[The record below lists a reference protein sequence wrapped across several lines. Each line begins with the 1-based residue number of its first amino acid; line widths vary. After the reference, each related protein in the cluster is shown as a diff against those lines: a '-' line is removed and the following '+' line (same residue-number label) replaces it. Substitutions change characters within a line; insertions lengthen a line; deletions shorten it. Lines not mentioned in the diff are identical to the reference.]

1 MPAPSVDA
9 ATALAQR
16 RRPHVAAR
24 DTRLRN
30 FAADVRALEE
40 SLGVDRTVE
49 SSTDSEPE
57 DFNDVNRR
65 DGRSGDAL
73 GVFMGPLTESNQE
86 FELHLQAAFQDAS
99 IRIGAPLEG
108 CMQGWAISDPHRV
121 LSLQDRK
128 LFRGLWDEAEEAAG
142 TTSESAF
149 NAFKRL
155 FSERNLHKTMAR
167 IAGFTDSEVLTPR
180 QDAMMLHC
188 FDVFTALP
196 GGENAVFES
205 LFYATKP
212 FIYSATRESHC
223 LTATRRMLHL
233 YQRATTV
240 QQCVCKLASLD
251 LGFHEEEVR
260 AGRATGDLDLGPR
273 ALAAGA
279 SATTPR
285 PMEESDDDDDEALET
300 ATLDTVQ
307 AALGDSRQRDRL
319 KARLQA
325 MLDSDDDSL

>member
-1 MPAPSVDA
+1 MSAPSVDA

-24 DTRLRN
+24 DTRLRT
-30 FAADVRALEE
+30 FASDLRALEE

-65 DGRSGDAL
+65 DGRSGHAL
-73 GVFMGPLTESNQE
+73 GVFTGPLTESNQD
-86 FELHLQAAFQDAS
+86 FEAHLQAAFQDAS

-167 IAGFTDSEVLTPR
+167 IAGFTDSEDLTQR
-180 QDAMMLHC
+180 QEAAMLRC
-188 FDVFTALP
+188 FEVFTALP
-196 GGENAVFES
+196 GGKNAVFES

-260 AGRATGDLDLGPR
+260 EGRATGDLDLGPR

-279 SATTPR
+279 GATPR
-285 PMEESDDDDDEALET
+285 PMEESDDDDA
-300 ATLDTVQ
+300 ATPR
-307 AALGDSRQRDRL
+307 S
-319 KARLQA
+319 
-325 MLDSDDDSL
+325 MEDSDDDDDL

>member
-1 MPAPSVDA
+1 
-9 ATALAQR
+9 
-16 RRPHVAAR
+16 
-24 DTRLRN
+24 LRT
-30 FAADVRALEE
+30 LEE
-40 SLGVDRTVE
+40 RLGVDRTVE

-57 DFNDVNRR
+57 GFDDVNRR
-65 DGRSGDAL
+65 DGRSGDAF
-73 GVFMGPLTESNQE
+73 GVFTGPLTESNQE
-86 FELHLQAAFQDAS
+86 FETHLQAAFQDAS
-99 IRIGAPLEG
+99 IRIRAPLEG

-128 LFRGLWDEAEEAAG
+128 MFRRLWDEAEEAAG

-196 GGENAVFES
+196 GGKNAVFES

-233 YQRATTV
+233 YQRAITV
-240 QQCVCKLASLD
+240 QQCVSKLASLD

-260 AGRATGDLDLGPR
+260 AGRATGDLDLRTR

-279 SATTPR
+279 GATPPPSPGATPPPSPR
-285 PMEESDDDDDEALET
+285 PMEDSEDDDL
-300 ATLDTVQ
+300 
-307 AALGDSRQRDRL
+307 
-319 KARLQA
+319 
-325 MLDSDDDSL
+325 

>member
-1 MPAPSVDA
+1 M
-9 ATALAQR
+9 AQR
-16 RRPHVAAR
+16 RNINVEASE
-24 DTRLRN
+24 LRKRT
-30 FAADVRALEE
+30 FAGDLRELER
-40 SLGVDRTVE
+40 SLDVDRTVE

-57 DFNDVNRR
+57 GFNDVNRR

-73 GVFMGPLTESNQE
+73 GVFTGPLTESNQE
-86 FELHLQAAFQDAS
+86 FETHLQAAFQDAS

-121 LSLQDRK
+121 LSLRDRRFFK
-128 LFRGLWDEAEEAAG
+128 GLWDEAEEAAG
-142 TTSESAF
+142 TTSESVF
-149 NAFKRL
+149 DAFKRL
-155 FSERNLHKTMAR
+155 FYQRDGHKTMAR

-180 QDAMMLHC
+180 QDATMRHC
-188 FDVFTALP
+188 FEVFTALP
-196 GGENAVFES
+196 GGKNAVFES

-260 AGRATGDLDLGPR
+260 EGRATGDLDLGPR

-279 SATTPR
+279 GATPR
-285 PMEESDDDDDEALET
+285 PMEESDDDL
-300 ATLDTVQ
+300 L
-307 AALGDSRQRDRL
+307 
-319 KARLQA
+319 
-325 MLDSDDDSL
+325 

>member
-1 MPAPSVDA
+1 M
-9 ATALAQR
+9 AQR
-16 RRPHVAAR
+16 RNINVEASE
-24 DTRLRN
+24 LRKRT
-30 FAADVRALEE
+30 FAGDLRELER
-40 SLGVDRTVE
+40 SLDVDRTVE

-57 DFNDVNRR
+57 GFNDVNRR

-73 GVFMGPLTESNQE
+73 GVFTGPLTESNQE
-86 FELHLQAAFQDAS
+86 FETHLQAAFQDAS

-121 LSLQDRK
+121 LSLRDRRFFK
-128 LFRGLWDEAEEAAG
+128 GLWDEAEEAAG
-142 TTSESAF
+142 TTSESVF
-149 NAFKRL
+149 DAFKRL
-155 FSERNLHKTMAR
+155 FYQRDGHKTMAR
-167 IAGFTDSEVLTPR
+167 IAGFTDSEDLTQR
-180 QDAMMLHC
+180 QEAAMLRC
-188 FDVFTALP
+188 FEVFTALP
-196 GGENAVFES
+196 GGKNAVFES

-260 AGRATGDLDLGPR
+260 EGRATGDLDLGPR

-279 SATTPR
+279 SATPR
-285 PMEESDDDDDEALET
+285 PMGDSDDDDDEALET

>member
-1 MPAPSVDA
+1 
-9 ATALAQR
+9 
-16 RRPHVAAR
+16 
-24 DTRLRN
+24 
-30 FAADVRALEE
+30 
-40 SLGVDRTVE
+40 
-49 SSTDSEPE
+49 
-57 DFNDVNRR
+57 
-65 DGRSGDAL
+65 
-73 GVFMGPLTESNQE
+73 
-86 FELHLQAAFQDAS
+86 
-99 IRIGAPLEG
+99 
-108 CMQGWAISDPHRV
+108 MQGWAPSDPCRV
-121 LSLQDRK
+121 LSPQDRK
-128 LFRGLWDEAEEAAG
+128 MFRRLWDDAEEAAG

-167 IAGFTDSEVLTPR
+167 IAGFTDSEDLTQR
-180 QDAMMLHC
+180 QEAAMLRC
-188 FDVFTALP
+188 FEVFTALP
-196 GGENAVFES
+196 GGKNAVFES

-279 SATTPR
+279 GATPH
-285 PMEESDDDDDEALET
+285 PMEESDDD
-300 ATLDTVQ
+300 
-307 AALGDSRQRDRL
+307 
-319 KARLQA
+319 
-325 MLDSDDDSL
+325 SL

>member
-1 MPAPSVDA
+1 MLSSSE
-9 ATALAQR
+9 ATATATAQR
-16 RRPHVAAR
+16 LNEHVAAR
-24 DTRLRN
+24 DTRLRT
-30 FAADVRALEE
+30 FATDVRALEE

-57 DFNDVNRR
+57 GFDDVDRR
-65 DGRSGDAL
+65 EGRSGHAH
-73 GVFMGPLTESNQE
+73 GVFTGPLTESNQE
-86 FELHLQAAFQDAS
+86 IEMHLQAAFQDPS

-108 CMQGWAISDPHRV
+108 CMKGWAPSDPCRV
-121 LSLQDRK
+121 LSPQDRK
-128 LFRGLWDEAEEAAG
+128 MFRRLWDDAEEAAG
-142 TTSESAF
+142 TTSESVF
-149 NAFKRL
+149 DAFKRL
-155 FSERNLHKTMAR
+155 FSQRNLHRTMAR
-167 IAGFTDSEVLTPR
+167 IAGFTDSEVLTQR

-188 FDVFTALP
+188 FGVFTALP
-196 GGENAVFES
+196 GGKNAVFES

-279 SATTPR
+279 GATPP
-285 PMEESDDDDDEALET
+285 PME
-300 ATLDTVQ
+300 
-307 AALGDSRQRDRL
+307 
-319 KARLQA
+319 
-325 MLDSDDDSL
+325 DSDDELL

>member
-1 MPAPSVDA
+1 M
-9 ATALAQR
+9 AQR
-16 RRPHVAAR
+16 RNINVEASE
-24 DTRLRN
+24 LRKRT
-30 FAADVRALEE
+30 FAGDLRELER
-40 SLGVDRTVE
+40 SLDVDRTVE

-57 DFNDVNRR
+57 GFNDVNRR

-73 GVFMGPLTESNQE
+73 GVFTGPLTESNQE
-86 FELHLQAAFQDAS
+86 FETHLQAAFQDAS

-121 LSLQDRK
+121 LSLRDRRFFK
-128 LFRGLWDEAEEAAG
+128 GLWDEAEEAAG
-142 TTSESAF
+142 TTSESVF
-149 NAFKRL
+149 DAFKRL
-155 FSERNLHKTMAR
+155 FYQRDGHKTMAR

-180 QDAMMLHC
+180 QDATMRHC
-188 FDVFTALP
+188 FEVFTALP
-196 GGENAVFES
+196 GGKNAVFES

-260 AGRATGDLDLGPR
+260 EGRATGDLDLGPR

-279 SATTPR
+279 SATPR
-285 PMEESDDDDDEALET
+285 PMEESDDDL
-300 ATLDTVQ
+300 L
-307 AALGDSRQRDRL
+307 
-319 KARLQA
+319 
-325 MLDSDDDSL
+325 

>member
-1 MPAPSVDA
+1 MR
-9 ATALAQR
+9 T
-16 RRPHVAAR
+16 
-24 DTRLRN
+24 
-30 FAADVRALEE
+30 LEE
-40 SLGVDRTVE
+40 RLGVDRTVE

-57 DFNDVNRR
+57 GFDDVNRR
-65 DGRSGDAL
+65 DGRSGHAF
-73 GVFMGPLTESNQE
+73 GVFTGPLTESNQD
-86 FELHLQAAFQDAS
+86 FEAQLQAAFQDAS
-99 IRIGAPLEG
+99 IRIKAPLEG
-108 CMQGWAISDPHRV
+108 CMKGWAISDPWRV

-128 LFRGLWDEAEEAAG
+128 MFLGLWAEAEEAAG

-155 FSERNLHKTMAR
+155 FSERNLHRTMAR
-167 IAGFTDSEVLTPR
+167 IAGFTDSEVLTQR
-180 QDAMMLHC
+180 QDATMLHC
-188 FDVFTALP
+188 FEVFTALP
-196 GGENAVFES
+196 GGKNAVFES

-260 AGRATGDLDLGPR
+260 EGRATGDLDLGPR

-279 SATTPR
+279 GATPR
-285 PMEESDDDDDEALET
+285 PMEDSEDDDL
-300 ATLDTVQ
+300 
-307 AALGDSRQRDRL
+307 
-319 KARLQA
+319 
-325 MLDSDDDSL
+325 

>member
-1 MPAPSVDA
+1 M
-9 ATALAQR
+9 AQR
-16 RRPHVAAR
+16 RNINVEASE
-24 DTRLRN
+24 LRKRT
-30 FAADVRALEE
+30 FAGDLRELER
-40 SLGVDRTVE
+40 SLDVDRTVE

-57 DFNDVNRR
+57 GFNDVNRR

-73 GVFMGPLTESNQE
+73 GVFTGPLTESNQE
-86 FELHLQAAFQDAS
+86 FETHLQAAFQDAS

-121 LSLQDRK
+121 LSLRDRRFFK
-128 LFRGLWDEAEEAAG
+128 GLWDEAEEAAG
-142 TTSESAF
+142 TTSESVF
-149 NAFKRL
+149 DAFKRL
-155 FSERNLHKTMAR
+155 FYQRDGHKTMAR

-180 QDAMMLHC
+180 QDATMRHC
-188 FDVFTALP
+188 FEVFTALP
-196 GGENAVFES
+196 GGKNAVFES

-223 LTATRRMLHL
+223 LTGTRRMLHL

-260 AGRATGDLDLGPR
+260 EGRATGDLDLGPR

-279 SATTPR
+279 SATPR
-285 PMEESDDDDDEALET
+285 PMEDSDDDDDEALET

-325 MLDSDDDSL
+325 MLDSDDDTL

>member
-1 MPAPSVDA
+1 MSAPSVDA

-24 DTRLRN
+24 DTRLRT
-30 FAADVRALEE
+30 FASDLRALEE

-65 DGRSGDAL
+65 DGRSGHAL
-73 GVFMGPLTESNQE
+73 GVFTGPLTESNQD
-86 FELHLQAAFQDAS
+86 FEARLQAAFQDAS

-108 CMQGWAISDPHRV
+108 CMQGWAPSDPCRV
-121 LSLQDRK
+121 LSPQDRK
-128 LFRGLWDEAEEAAG
+128 MFRRLWDDAEEAAG
-142 TTSESAF
+142 TTSESVF
-149 NAFKRL
+149 DAFKRL
-155 FSERNLHKTMAR
+155 FSQRNLHRTMAR
-167 IAGFTDSEVLTPR
+167 IAGFTDSEVLTQR

-188 FDVFTALP
+188 FGVFTALP
-196 GGENAVFES
+196 GGKNAVFES

-260 AGRATGDLDLGPR
+260 EGRATGDLDLGPR

-279 SATTPR
+279 GATPR
-285 PMEESDDDDDEALET
+285 PMEESDDDL
-300 ATLDTVQ
+300 L
-307 AALGDSRQRDRL
+307 
-319 KARLQA
+319 
-325 MLDSDDDSL
+325 

>member
-1 MPAPSVDA
+1 M
-9 ATALAQR
+9 AQR
-16 RRPHVAAR
+16 RNINVEASE
-24 DTRLRN
+24 LRKRT
-30 FAADVRALEE
+30 FAGDLRELER
-40 SLGVDRTVE
+40 SLDVDRTVE

-57 DFNDVNRR
+57 GFNDVNRR

-73 GVFMGPLTESNQE
+73 GVFTGPLTESNQE
-86 FELHLQAAFQDAS
+86 FETHLQAAFQDAS

-121 LSLQDRK
+121 LSLRDRRFFK
-128 LFRGLWDEAEEAAG
+128 GLWDEAEEAAG
-142 TTSESAF
+142 TTSESVF
-149 NAFKRL
+149 DAFKRL
-155 FSERNLHKTMAR
+155 FSQRNLHRTMAR
-167 IAGFTDSEVLTPR
+167 IAGFTDSEVLTQR

-188 FDVFTALP
+188 FGVFTALP
-196 GGENAVFES
+196 GGKNAVFES

-212 FIYSATRESHC
+212 FIYSATRESHN

-260 AGRATGDLDLGPR
+260 EGRATGDLDLGPR

-279 SATTPR
+279 SATPR
-285 PMEESDDDDDEALET
+285 PMEDSDDDDDEALET

-325 MLDSDDDSL
+325 MLV

>member
-1 MPAPSVDA
+1 MLSSSE
-9 ATALAQR
+9 ATATATAQR
-16 RRPHVAAR
+16 LNEHVAAR
-24 DTRLRN
+24 DTRLRT
-30 FAADVRALEE
+30 FASDLRALEE

-65 DGRSGDAL
+65 DGRSGHAL
-73 GVFMGPLTESNQE
+73 GVFTGPLTESNQD
-86 FELHLQAAFQDAS
+86 FEAHLQAAFQDAS

-108 CMQGWAISDPHRV
+108 CMKGWAPSDPCRV
-121 LSLQDRK
+121 LSPQDRK
-128 LFRGLWDEAEEAAG
+128 MFRRLWDDAEEAAG
-142 TTSESAF
+142 TTSESVF
-149 NAFKRL
+149 DAFKRL
-155 FSERNLHKTMAR
+155 FSDRNLHRTMAR

-279 SATTPR
+279 GATPR
-285 PMEESDDDDDEALET
+285 PMEESDDDL
-300 ATLDTVQ
+300 L
-307 AALGDSRQRDRL
+307 
-319 KARLQA
+319 
-325 MLDSDDDSL
+325 